1 MVYILQANEADS
13 MIINQLAWQIFPETY
28 CEILTPSQIDYM
40 MEWMY
45 SVSSLTQQMAQGHRY
60 FLLCELNSEGRRK
73 PCGYVSIEQEA
84 PQLWH
89 LQKIYVLPEKQG
101 LGYGAALF
109 RHAVAYIK
117 ELNTTK
123 VRSGETAA
131 PCGIELN
138 VNRNNRARLFYE
150 RMGMHI
156 VRQGNFP
163 IGEGFFMQD
172 YIMRLDV

>member
-1 MVYILQANEADS
+1 MVCILQAKEADTK
-13 MIINQLAWQIFPETY
+13 IINQLAWQIFPHTY
-28 CEILTPSQIDYM
+28 CEILTPVQIDYM

-45 SVSSLTQQMAQGHRY
+45 SVSSLAQQMAQGHRY
-60 FLLCELNSEGRRK
+60 FLLYELDGEDHRE
-73 PCGYVSIEQEA
+73 PCGYVSIDQEA

-89 LQKIYVLPEKQG
+89 LQKIYVLPRKQG
-101 LGYGAALF
+101 LNYGATLF
-109 RHAVAYIK
+109 QHAVAYIK
-117 ELNTTK
+117 KLNTTK
-123 VRSGETAA
+123 MRLGEPVA

>member
-1 MVYILQANEADS
+1 MVCILQANEADS
-13 MIINQLAWQIFPETY
+13 KLINKLAWQIFPQTY
-28 CEILTPSQIDYM
+28 CEILTPVQIDYM

-45 SVSSLTQQMAQGHRY
+45 SASSITQQIAQGHRY
-60 FLLCELNSEGRRK
+60 FLLYELENDDHRK
-73 PCGYVSIEQEA
+73 PCGYVSIEPEA

-89 LQKIYVLPEKQG
+89 LQKIYVLPQKQG

-109 RHAVAYIK
+109 QYAVAYIK
-117 ELNTTK
+117 NLNATK
-123 VRSGETAA
+123 TRPGEPVA

-156 VRQGNFP
+156 VRQGDFP
-163 IGEGFFMQD
+163 IGDGFFMQD
-172 YIMRLDV
+172 YIMRLDL